1 VAQVQVARAAREDL
15 DRLIRGLILPA
26 DTRQRVARALRPLTT
41 FPRLGPELQ
50 GRWAGFRFLLG
61 PWRWLIL
68 VYVVIDGGERV
79 VVVTFQD
86 ARTADSPT
94 A

>member
-1 VAQVQVARAAREDL
+1 VAQVQVAGAAQEDL
-15 DRLIRGLILPA
+15 DHLIRGLILPA
-26 DTRQRVARALRPLTT
+26 DTRQRVARALRPLAT
-41 FPRLGPELQ
+41 FPNLGPELE

-61 PWRWLIL
+61 PWRWLIM

-79 VVVTFQD
+79 VVVSFQD

>member
-1 VAQVQVARAAREDL
+1 VAQVQVARAAQEDL

-26 DTRQRVARALRPLTT
+26 DTRQRVARALRPLAT
-41 FPRLGPELQ
+41 FPLLGPELQ

-61 PWRWLIL
+61 PWRWLIM
-68 VYVVIDGGERV
+68 VYVVMDGGERV

>member
-1 VAQVQVARAAREDL
+1 VAQVQLSRAAQEDL
-15 DRLIRGLILPA
+15 DRLIRGLTLPA

-61 PWRWLIL
+61 PWRWLIM